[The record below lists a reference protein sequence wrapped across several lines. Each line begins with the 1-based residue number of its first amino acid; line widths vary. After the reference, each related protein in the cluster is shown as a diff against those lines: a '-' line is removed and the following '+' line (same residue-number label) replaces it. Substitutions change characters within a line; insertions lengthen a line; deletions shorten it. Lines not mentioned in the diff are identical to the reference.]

1 MALSHYRSGAKPLR
15 AYHILKGHQL
25 ALPKSRYLL
34 AKCCIDLKKY
44 GEAESTLTAGIQASS
59 SSSSSSSSAAAAAAA
74 AAPLAGL
81 ATGAS
86 SSSSRASGTGATGST
101 AASATTSASGKTKL
115 YDEIVKEYGTEYS
128 PHVLNILA
136 TVYAYAV

>member
-59 SSSSSSSSAAAAAAA
+59 SSSSSSSSAAAA